1 MPSPPPPSSE
11 AARAAATVVGISRRQ
26 ARPAASL
33 TPPEVSDRTFRP
45 FRHSHSLPVPRSQ
58 PVRRRRM
65 YYRPFPSVTSL
76 SSECEDGDDSSSSS
90 ADECEGSIG
99 RRPTRRQRSLSLG
112 TDSFPRFRTN
122 DGGGAAEIPLDVED
136 GLCLSVSPITPST
149 ADLVIRGEG
158 DLVTRAK
165 ASTEGP
171 AETSP
176 LLHHPASALVSLHHP
191 APPLVSP
198 KFPAHLPTPE
208 KYKVHRRMSSIIS
221 SVCKPLLY
229 GGVNCVMCIP
239 CLYGYAAIIFRHPA
253 YAGSVTALT
262 KLALLSS
269 MVHQLSFSFCSTL
282 PFAIGQVQDAGLLFL
297 SAMASDIADHVSSM
311 TLEGTDPTPAIISTA
326 VVLLGLATASLGAA
340 LMAAGR
346 LRLAD
351 AVSYLP
357 LPVVGGYLA
366 FIGYFCLQ
374 AGVGLCASE
383 DMVTVSDWGKVVNVR
398 DVGLV
403 LPGLIGG
410 VVMTLSA
417 RLMPDALPAV
427 MVGVPASFYLI
438 LYVTNTSM
446 EVAREGGWVGEISS
460 SVGPMDVFG
469 LIDYRLV
476 HWDAIPVIAAT
487 WVGMVFVVSF
497 SSCLDV
503 AAIAID
509 MGEALETNKE
519 LIVVGVSNL
528 ISGLT
533 CGFTGSYIFSSTIF
547 TYRTGTTNRAVG
559 LVVAGA
565 ELAVFLSTANFLQFT
580 PLYFLGGTLIFI
592 GFDLVYEWIV
602 EIRHKLLLSE
612 YIVLL
617 LTFLAIHIFGMDFGV
632 ILGVGVA
639 IVDYV
644 ISTSRVS
651 SLSRVSRRSRAVWT
665 PQQWKMLQNHGYHG
679 ENPQIVTF
687 EVQGT
692 VFFGSSLQLLE
703 QLSASLQ
710 IRASEEERERVAV
723 MASPRMVRPRSP
735 KPQASARVRP
745 ATQRRKEEMR
755 KKHSAVRRK
764 HRSRPHFVVLDLHSM
779 IHVDASASRACFL
792 QLAKMCA
799 KRGICVCAS
808 GANSRVDWMLRS
820 HDVAYSIEEE
830 DAVRAEMYAEGMK
843 TAREH
848 LDSTKVL
855 LFENVYEALEF
866 CEHKIIDKLER
877 DGIYG
882 TASAPCD
889 PVAPSNGGSSAF
901 RRIPSL
907 TSLRGTPSSTAPAAS
922 IADVL
927 AHYLGPDAGH
937 RTREALEAVRHGGGV
952 ESIHAER
959 TYRLGDIVCDR
970 DSEADAF
977 FVVLAGSVCVCSYD
991 DHLFAAGAGKEGEFV
1006 TGGGKVRALTGGS
1019 VASLDGSLTEII
1031 LQVGNIFGFV
1041 DYMLE
1046 RRRAC
1051 SYIAAA
1057 DGTVLAILS
1066 RATMERLRSQQPD
1079 LERLLEKVLLQASI
1093 RELANVSPP

>member
-1 MPSPPPPSSE
+1 
-11 AARAAATVVGISRRQ
+11 
-26 ARPAASL
+26 
-33 TPPEVSDRTFRP
+33 
-45 FRHSHSLPVPRSQ
+45 
-58 PVRRRRM
+58 M

-76 SSECEDGDDSSSSS
+76 SSECEAGDDSSSSS

-326 VVLLGLATASLGAA
+326 VVLLGLATAALGAA

-427 MVGVPASFYLI
+427 MVRY
-438 LYVTNTSM
+438 
-446 EVAREGGWVGEISS
+446 
-460 SVGPMDVFG
+460 
-469 LIDYRLV
+469 
-476 HWDAIPVIAAT
+476 
-487 WVGMVFVVSF
+487 
-497 SSCLDV
+497 
-503 AAIAID
+503 
-509 MGEALETNKE
+509 
-519 LIVVGVSNL
+519 
-528 ISGLT
+528 
-533 CGFTGSYIFSSTIF
+533 
-547 TYRTGTTNRAVG
+547 
-559 LVVAGA
+559 
-565 ELAVFLSTANFLQFT
+565 
-580 PLYFLGGTLIFI
+580 
-592 GFDLVYEWIV
+592 
-602 EIRHKLLLSE
+602 
-612 YIVLL
+612 
-617 LTFLAIHIFGMDFGV
+617 
-632 ILGVGVA
+632 
-639 IVDYV
+639 
-644 ISTSRVS
+644 
-651 SLSRVSRRSRAVWT
+651 
-665 PQQWKMLQNHGYHG
+665 
-679 ENPQIVTF
+679 
-687 EVQGT
+687 
-692 VFFGSSLQLLE
+692 
-703 QLSASLQ
+703 
-710 IRASEEERERVAV
+710 
-723 MASPRMVRPRSP
+723 RPR
-735 KPQASARVRP
+735 
-745 ATQRRKEEMR
+745 
-755 KKHSAVRRK
+755 
-764 HRSRPHFVVLDLHSM
+764 F
-779 IHVDASASRACFL
+779 I
-792 QLAKMCA
+792 
-799 KRGICVCAS
+799 
-808 GANSRVDWMLRS
+808 
-820 HDVAYSIEEE
+820 
-830 DAVRAEMYAEGMK
+830 
-843 TAREH
+843 
-848 LDSTKVL
+848 
-855 LFENVYEALEF
+855 
-866 CEHKIIDKLER
+866 
-877 DGIYG
+877 
-882 TASAPCD
+882 
-889 PVAPSNGGSSAF
+889 
-901 RRIPSL
+901 
-907 TSLRGTPSSTAPAAS
+907 
-922 IADVL
+922 
-927 AHYLGPDAGH
+927 
-937 RTREALEAVRHGGGV
+937 
-952 ESIHAER
+952 
-959 TYRLGDIVCDR
+959 
-970 DSEADAF
+970 
-977 FVVLAGSVCVCSYD
+977 
-991 DHLFAAGAGKEGEFV
+991 
-1006 TGGGKVRALTGGS
+1006 
-1019 VASLDGSLTEII
+1019 
-1031 LQVGNIFGFV
+1031 
-1041 DYMLE
+1041 
-1046 RRRAC
+1046 
-1051 SYIAAA
+1051 
-1057 DGTVLAILS
+1057 
-1066 RATMERLRSQQPD
+1066 
-1079 LERLLEKVLLQASI
+1079 
-1093 RELANVSPP
+1093 